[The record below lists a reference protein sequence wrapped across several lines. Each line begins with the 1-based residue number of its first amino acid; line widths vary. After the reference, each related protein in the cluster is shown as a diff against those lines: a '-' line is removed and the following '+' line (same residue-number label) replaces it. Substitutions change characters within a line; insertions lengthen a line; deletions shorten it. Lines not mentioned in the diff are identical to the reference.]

1 MDVVT
6 IPLVAMAGLYLAY
19 NQDNKSK
26 ACVSDS
32 GIGGSGKGDSR
43 GKEGFNQR
51 SRNYLPNVDVPNTNY
66 PEEYPVQNP
75 PNDLTSKLS
84 TVNTYDGKSVYTDK
98 YFNPKNQQNEQEIV
112 DKYFKCAEFLKFIHN
127 NRFSQGQLSNA
138 FKKAQSII
146 SNVQFS

>member
-26 ACVSDS
+26 ACMSDNGKGDS
-32 GIGGSGKGDSR
+32 GIGDNGKGDSR

-75 PNDLTSKLS
+75 YK
-84 TVNTYDGKSVYTDK
+84 
-98 YFNPKNQQNEQEIV
+98 NPG
-112 DKYFKCAEFLKFIHN
+112 
-127 NRFSQGQLSNA
+127 S
-138 FKKAQSII
+138 
-146 SNVQFS
+146 